1 MKPPCLF
8 WLFICVCLLLC
19 SLFLWAESPI
29 PAHPG
34 FFKYATVGLLLVV
47 SIIYWNIS
55 LQSVIQNNKQL
66 EQALRNNEARLH
78 AIINA
83 CPVPL
88 ALNDDADNITFVNPE
103 FTKRF
108 GYTLDDIP
116 TLADWWPKAYP
127 DPEYR
132 LRATD
137 AWVRATNKAKRNH
150 DYFEPLELNICC
162 KNGTSRTVMISAALL
177 ADTFTD
183 THLVIL
189 YDVSNRKSAEN
200 ALQQSVELLQSVIN
214 NIPVRVFWKDKESR
228 YLGCNNIFAR
238 DAGFSSPAQLLG
250 KDDTVMGWKNQA
262 ELYRADDAKVMN
274 SNTPQLDFE
283 EQQTTPEGNT
293 IWLHTSKVPLH
304 DAAGQV
310 MGVLGI
316 YDDITERKH
325 NQERLHLAASVFANS
340 QEGIVITDA
349 QGHIIDANQAFTDIT
364 GYSRIEILGNS
375 LKILHSGRH
384 DKAFYNTIW
393 KAIKQQGYWRGEIWN
408 RRKNGDTYPE
418 WLTISTVTNAQGD
431 VIRYIGNFSDISLL
445 KQREQQLEHLTH
457 YDLLTGL
464 PNRVLLIDRMNL
476 AIAQSKR
483 NQRLMAVCYLDLDGF
498 GVVNDNFS
506 HAMGDKLL
514 IEITERIK
522 NTLREEDTLA
532 RMGGDEFILLLQDL
546 EYVEDCEH
554 TLHRLLSAISVP
566 VILQDQ
572 TTATITASIG
582 ISIFPDDNSPPEI
595 LIRHADHAMYK
606 AKQAGKN
613 AFRIYDI
620 ALNQQLHKHRIA
632 LNRIEQ
638 ALENN
643 EFELYFQPKADMQKG
658 IVFGAEALIR
668 WRHPERGLVM
678 PNKFLPLIEND
689 DFANRL
695 DAWVINRALQHTEQ
709 WHSQGLD
716 LKISVN
722 VSART
727 LQTANFVAELHS
739 IFARHPRVVR
749 HHFELEILE
758 TEVLHDLEKTAGII
772 KRCQHLGV
780 CFALDD
786 FGTGYS
792 SLSYLRHLPIQTLK
806 IDQSFVRDMLEDDN
820 DLAIVRSVI
829 GLAQSFNRHVI
840 AEGVESVQHG
850 TALLAMGCHQ
860 AQGYAIAKPM
870 PAADFEIWLQNW
882 QMPSEW
888 KMFNE
893 NAAD

>member
-1 MKPPCLF
+1 MKLACPF
-8 WLFICVCLLLC
+8 RLFICVCLLLC
-19 SLFLWAESPI
+19 SLFLWADSPI
-29 PAHPG
+29 PAHPSL
-34 FFKYATVGLLLVV
+34 FKYATVAVLLII

-55 LQSVIQNNKQL
+55 LQGVIQKSKQL
-66 EQALRNNEARLH
+66 ELALRNNEARLH

-83 CPVPL
+83 CPIPL
-88 ALNDDADNITFVNPE
+88 ALNDNNKNITFVNPE

-108 GYTLDDIP
+108 GYTLNDIP

-132 LRATD
+132 LWAAD
-137 AWVRATNKAKRNH
+137 VWIAAMDKAKREH

-162 KNGTSRTVMISAALL
+162 KNGTTRTVMISAALL
-177 ADTFTD
+177 ADNVTD

-189 YDVSNRKSAEN
+189 YDVTTRKTAEN
-200 ALQQSVELLQSVIN
+200 ALQQSIELLQSVIN

-228 YLGCNNIFAR
+228 YLGCNNAFAK
-238 DAGFSSPAQLLG
+238 DAGFSSSAQLLG
-250 KDDTVMGWKNQA
+250 KNDTVMGWKDQA
-262 ELYRADDAKVMN
+262 ALYRADDVKVMI

-283 EQQTTPEGNT
+283 EQQTTPDGNS
-293 IWLHTSKVPLH
+293 IWLRTSKVPLH
-304 DAAGQV
+304 DCAGQV

-325 NQERLHLAASVFANS
+325 NEESLQLSASVFANT

-349 QGHIIDANQAFTDIT
+349 EGHIIYANQAFTDIT
-364 GYSRIEILGNS
+364 GYSREDILGNN
-375 LKILHSGRH
+375 LKMLQSGRH
-384 DKAFYNTIW
+384 DKEFYNALWT
-393 KAIKQQGYWRGEIWN
+393 AIKQQGYWRGEIWN
-408 RRKNGDTYPE
+408 RRKNGDIYAE

-431 VIRYIGNFSDISLL
+431 AIRYIGNFSDISLL
-445 KQREQQLEHLTH
+445 KQREQQLEHITH

-464 PNRVLLIDRMNL
+464 PNRVLLLDRMNL

-532 RMGGDEFILLLQDL
+532 RMGGDEFIFLLQDL

-566 VILQDQ
+566 VILQNQ
-572 TTATITASIG
+572 TTASIG

-620 ALNQQLHKHRIA
+620 ALNQQLHTHRIA

-638 ALENN
+638 AFEND
-643 EFELYFQPKADMQKG
+643 EFELYFQPKVDMQKG

-668 WRHPERGLVM
+668 WQHPERGLVM
-678 PNKFLPLIEND
+678 PHEFLPLIEHN

-695 DAWVINRALQHTEQ
+695 DEWVINRALQHAEQ
-709 WHSQGLD
+709 WHSQGLA

-722 VSART
+722 VSARS
-727 LQTANFVAELHS
+727 LQSAGFVTELGNA
-739 IFARHPRVVR
+739 FTRHPLANR
-749 HHFELEILE
+749 HDFELEILE
-758 TEVLHDLEKTAGII
+758 SEVLHDLEKTAEII
-772 KRCQHLGV
+772 KLCQTLGV

-840 AEGVESVQHG
+840 AEGVESVKHG
-850 TALLAMGCHQ
+850 TALLAMGCYK

-870 PAADFEIWLQNW
+870 PAADFAGWLQNW
-882 QMPSEW
+882 KIPSEW
-888 KMFNE
+888 KVIN
-893 NAAD
+893 NN

>member
-1 MKPPCLF
+1 MKPAF
-8 WLFICVCLLLC
+8 SFRLFICVCLLFC
-19 SLFLWAESPI
+19 SLFLWAESLI
-29 PAHPG
+29 PAHPS
-34 FFKYATVGLLLVV
+34 FVKYATVILLLIV
-47 SIIYWNIS
+47 SMISSNVS
-55 LQSVIQNNKQL
+55 LQNVIQKSKQL
-66 EQALRNNEARLH
+66 ELALRNNEARLH

-83 CPVPL
+83 CPIPL
-88 ALNDDADNITFVNPE
+88 ALNDAKNVTFVNPE

-127 DPEYR
+127 DPAYR
-132 LRATD
+132 LWVAD
-137 AWVRATNKAKRNH
+137 AWVAAMDKAKHEH
-150 DYFEPLELNICC
+150 DYFEPLELNVSC
-162 KNGTSRTVMISAALL
+162 KDGTTRTVMISAALL
-177 ADTFTD
+177 ADSFTD

-189 YDVSNRKSAEN
+189 YDVTNRKTAEN
-200 ALQQSVELLQSVIN
+200 ALQQSVELLQSVID
-214 NIPVRVFWKDKESR
+214 NIPVRVFWKDRESR
-228 YLGCNNIFAR
+228 FLGCNNAFAR
-238 DAGFSSPAQLLG
+238 DARFTHAEQLLG
-250 KDDTVMGWKNQA
+250 KDDTVMGWKDQA
-262 ELYRADDAKVMN
+262 ELYRADDVKVMTD
-274 SNTPQLDFE
+274 NTPQLNFE
-283 EQQTTPEGNT
+283 EQQTTPDGNT
-293 IWLHTSKVPLH
+293 IWLYTSKVPLH
-304 DAAGQV
+304 DSAGQV

-316 YDDITERKH
+316 YDDMTERKH
-325 NQERLHLAASVFANS
+325 IEESLQLAASVFANS
-340 QEGIVITDA
+340 QEGIVITDTE
-349 QGHIIDANQAFTDIT
+349 GHIIDANQAFTDIT
-364 GYSRIEILGNS
+364 GYSRTEILGTDV
-375 LKILHSGRH
+375 KILQSGRH
-384 DKAFYNTIW
+384 DKEFYNTIW
-393 KAIKQQGYWRGEIWN
+393 KAIKQQGYWRGEIWS

-431 VIRYIGNFSDISLL
+431 AIRYIGNFSDISLL
-445 KQREQQLEHLTH
+445 KQREQQLERITH

-464 PNRVLLIDRMNL
+464 PNRVLLLDRMNL

-498 GVVNDNFS
+498 SVVNDHFS

-532 RMGGDEFILLLQDL
+532 RIGGDEFIFLLQDL

-554 TLHRLLSAISVP
+554 ALHRLLNVISVP
-566 VILQDQ
+566 VILQNH

-582 ISIFPDDNSPPEI
+582 VSIFPDDNSPPEI

-638 ALENN
+638 AFENH
-643 EFELYFQPKADMQKG
+643 EFELYFQPKVDMQKG

-668 WRHPERGLVM
+668 WQQPERGLIT
-678 PNKFLPLIEND
+678 PNEFLPLIEHND
-689 DFANRL
+689 LANRL
-695 DAWVINRALQHTEQ
+695 DAWVINRALQHAEQ

-716 LKISVN
+716 IKISVN
-722 VSART
+722 VSARSLQSADFVTELDNAFT
-727 LQTANFVAELHS
+727 LHPLAN
-739 IFARHPRVVR
+739 R

-758 TEVLHDLEKTAGII
+758 TEVLQDLEKTAVII
-772 KRCQHLGV
+772 KNCQALGV

-840 AEGVESVQHG
+840 AEGVESLKHG
-850 TALLAMGCHQ
+850 SALLAMGCYE
-860 AQGYAIAKPM
+860 AQGYTIAKPM
-870 PAADFEIWLQNW
+870 PAADFAVWLQNW
-882 QMPSEW
+882 EMPNEW
-888 KMFNE
+888 KKV
-893 NAAD
+893 

>member
-1 MKPPCLF
+1 MKPAF
-8 WLFICVCLLLC
+8 SFRLFICVCLLFC
-19 SLFLWAESPI
+19 SLFLWAESLI
-29 PAHPG
+29 PAHPS
-34 FFKYATVGLLLVV
+34 FVKYATVILLLIV
-47 SIIYWNIS
+47 SMISSNVS
-55 LQSVIQNNKQL
+55 LQNVIQKSKQL
-66 EQALRNNEARLH
+66 ELALRNNEARLH

-83 CPVPL
+83 CPIPL
-88 ALNDDADNITFVNPE
+88 ALNDAKNVTFVNPE

-127 DPEYR
+127 DPAYR
-132 LRATD
+132 LWVAD
-137 AWVRATNKAKRNH
+137 AWVAAMDKAKHEH
-150 DYFEPLELNICC
+150 DYFEPLELNVSC
-162 KNGTSRTVMISAALL
+162 KDGTTRTVMISAALL
-177 ADTFTD
+177 ADSFTD

-189 YDVSNRKSAEN
+189 YDVTNRKTAEN
-200 ALQQSVELLQSVIN
+200 ALQQSVELLQSVID
-214 NIPVRVFWKDKESR
+214 NIPVRVFWKDRESR
-228 YLGCNNIFAR
+228 FLGCNNAFAR
-238 DAGFSSPAQLLG
+238 DAGFTHAEQLLG
-250 KDDTVMGWKNQA
+250 KDDTVMGWKDQA
-262 ELYRADDAKVMN
+262 ELYRADDVKVMTD
-274 SNTPQLDFE
+274 NTPQLNFE
-283 EQQTTPEGNT
+283 EQQTTPDGNT
-293 IWLHTSKVPLH
+293 IWLYTSKVPLH
-304 DAAGQV
+304 DSAGQV

-316 YDDITERKH
+316 YDDMTERKH
-325 NQERLHLAASVFANS
+325 IEESLQLAASVFANS
-340 QEGIVITDA
+340 QEGIVITDTE
-349 QGHIIDANQAFTDIT
+349 GHIIDANQAFTDIT
-364 GYSRIEILGNS
+364 GYSRTEILGTDV
-375 LKILHSGRH
+375 KILQSGRH
-384 DKAFYNTIW
+384 DKEFYNIIW
-393 KAIKQQGYWRGEIWN
+393 KAIKQQGYWRGEIWS

-431 VIRYIGNFSDISLL
+431 AIRYIGNFSDISLL
-445 KQREQQLEHLTH
+445 KQREQQLERITH

-464 PNRVLLIDRMNL
+464 PNRILLLDRMNL

-498 GVVNDNFS
+498 SVVNDHFS

-532 RMGGDEFILLLQDL
+532 RIGGDEFIFLLQDL

-554 TLHRLLSAISVP
+554 ALHRLLNVISVP
-566 VILQDQ
+566 VILQNH

-582 ISIFPDDNSPPEI
+582 VSIFPDDNSPPEI

-638 ALENN
+638 AFENH
-643 EFELYFQPKADMQKG
+643 EFELYFQPKVDMQKG

-668 WRHPERGLVM
+668 WQQPERGLIT
-678 PNKFLPLIEND
+678 PNEFLPLIEHND
-689 DFANRL
+689 LANRL
-695 DAWVINRALQHTEQ
+695 DAWVINRALQHAEQ

-716 LKISVN
+716 IKISVN
-722 VSART
+722 VSARSLQSADFVTELGNAFT
-727 LQTANFVAELHS
+727 LHPLAN
-739 IFARHPRVVR
+739 R

-758 TEVLHDLEKTAGII
+758 TEVLQDLEKTAVII
-772 KRCQHLGV
+772 KNCQALGV
-780 CFALDD
+780 GFALDD

-840 AEGVESVQHG
+840 AEGVESLKHG
-850 TALLAMGCHQ
+850 SALLAMGCYE
-860 AQGYAIAKPM
+860 AQGYTIAKPM
-870 PAADFEIWLQNW
+870 PAADFAVWLQNW
-882 QMPSEW
+882 EMPNEW
-888 KMFNE
+888 KKV
-893 NAAD
+893 

>member
-1 MKPPCLF
+1 M
-8 WLFICVCLLLC
+8 
-19 SLFLWAESPI
+19 
-29 PAHPG
+29 
-34 FFKYATVGLLLVV
+34 
-47 SIIYWNIS
+47 
-55 LQSVIQNNKQL
+55 
-66 EQALRNNEARLH
+66 
-78 AIINA
+78 
-83 CPVPL
+83 
-88 ALNDDADNITFVNPE
+88 ALNDAKNVTFVNPE

-127 DPEYR
+127 DPAYR
-132 LRATD
+132 LWVAD
-137 AWVRATNKAKRNH
+137 AWVAAMDKAKHEH
-150 DYFEPLELNICC
+150 DYFEPLELNVSC
-162 KNGTSRTVMISAALL
+162 KDGTTRTVMISAALL
-177 ADTFTD
+177 ADSFTD

-189 YDVSNRKSAEN
+189 YDVTNRKTAEN
-200 ALQQSVELLQSVIN
+200 ALQQSVELLQSVID
-214 NIPVRVFWKDKESR
+214 NIPVRVFWKDRESR
-228 YLGCNNIFAR
+228 FLGCNNAFAR
-238 DAGFSSPAQLLG
+238 DAGFTHAEQLLG
-250 KDDTVMGWKNQA
+250 KDDTVMGWKDQA
-262 ELYRADDAKVMN
+262 ELYRADDVKVMTD
-274 SNTPQLDFE
+274 NTPQLNFE
-283 EQQTTPEGNT
+283 EQQTTPDGNT
-293 IWLHTSKVPLH
+293 IWLYTSKVPLH
-304 DAAGQV
+304 DSAGQV

-316 YDDITERKH
+316 YDDMTERKH
-325 NQERLHLAASVFANS
+325 IEESLQLAASVFANS
-340 QEGIVITDA
+340 QEGIVITDTE
-349 QGHIIDANQAFTDIT
+349 GHIIDANQAFTDIT
-364 GYSRIEILGNS
+364 GYSRTEILGTDV
-375 LKILHSGRH
+375 KILQSGRH
-384 DKAFYNTIW
+384 DKEFYNIIW
-393 KAIKQQGYWRGEIWN
+393 KAIKQQGYWRGEIWS

-431 VIRYIGNFSDISLL
+431 AIRYIGNFSDISLL
-445 KQREQQLEHLTH
+445 KQHEQQLERITH

-464 PNRVLLIDRMNL
+464 PNRVLLLDRMNL

-498 GVVNDNFS
+498 SVVNDHFS

-532 RMGGDEFILLLQDL
+532 RIGGDEFIFLLQDL

-554 TLHRLLSAISVP
+554 ALHRLLNVISVP
-566 VILQDQ
+566 VILQNH

-582 ISIFPDDNSPPEI
+582 VSIFPDDNSPPEI

-638 ALENN
+638 AFENH
-643 EFELYFQPKADMQKG
+643 EFELYFQPKVDMQKG

-668 WRHPERGLVM
+668 WQQPERGLIT
-678 PNKFLPLIEND
+678 PNEFLPLIEHND
-689 DFANRL
+689 LANRL
-695 DAWVINRALQHTEQ
+695 DAWVINRALQHAEQ

-716 LKISVN
+716 IKISVN
-722 VSART
+722 VSARSLQSADFVTELGNAFT
-727 LQTANFVAELHS
+727 LHPLAN
-739 IFARHPRVVR
+739 R

-758 TEVLHDLEKTAGII
+758 TEVLQDLEKTAVII
-772 KRCQHLGV
+772 KNCQALGV

-840 AEGVESVQHG
+840 AEGVESLKHG
-850 TALLAMGCHQ
+850 SALLAMGCYE
-860 AQGYAIAKPM
+860 AQGYTIAKPM
-870 PAADFEIWLQNW
+870 PAADFAVWLQNW
-882 QMPSEW
+882 EMPNEW
-888 KMFNE
+888 KKV
-893 NAAD
+893 

>member
-1 MKPPCLF
+1 MKPAF
-8 WLFICVCLLLC
+8 SFRLFICVCLLFC
-19 SLFLWAESPI
+19 SLFLWAESLI
-29 PAHPG
+29 PAHPS
-34 FFKYATVGLLLVV
+34 FVKYATVILLLIV
-47 SIIYWNIS
+47 SMISSNVS
-55 LQSVIQNNKQL
+55 LQNVIQKSKQL
-66 EQALRNNEARLH
+66 ELALRNNEARLH

-83 CPVPL
+83 CPIPL
-88 ALNDDADNITFVNPE
+88 ALNDAKNVTFVNPE

-127 DPEYR
+127 DPAYR
-132 LRATD
+132 LWVAD
-137 AWVRATNKAKRNH
+137 AWVAAMDKAKHEH
-150 DYFEPLELNICC
+150 DYFEPLELNVSC
-162 KNGTSRTVMISAALL
+162 KDGTTRTVMISAALL
-177 ADTFTD
+177 ADSFTD

-189 YDVSNRKSAEN
+189 YDVTNRKTAEN
-200 ALQQSVELLQSVIN
+200 ALQQSVELLQSVID
-214 NIPVRVFWKDKESR
+214 NIPVRVFWKDRESR
-228 YLGCNNIFAR
+228 FLGCNNAFAR
-238 DAGFSSPAQLLG
+238 DAGFTHAEQLLG
-250 KDDTVMGWKNQA
+250 KDDTVMGWKDQA
-262 ELYRADDAKVMN
+262 ELYRADDVKVMTD
-274 SNTPQLDFE
+274 NTPQLNFE
-283 EQQTTPEGNT
+283 EQQTTPDGNT
-293 IWLHTSKVPLH
+293 IWLYTSKVPLH
-304 DAAGQV
+304 DSAGQV

-316 YDDITERKH
+316 YDDMTERKH
-325 NQERLHLAASVFANS
+325 IEESLQLAASVFANS
-340 QEGIVITDA
+340 QEGIVITDTE
-349 QGHIIDANQAFTDIT
+349 GHIIDANQAFTDIT
-364 GYSRIEILGNS
+364 GYSRTEILGTDV
-375 LKILHSGRH
+375 KILQSGRH
-384 DKAFYNTIW
+384 DKEFYNTIW
-393 KAIKQQGYWRGEIWN
+393 KAIKQQGYWRGEIWS

-431 VIRYIGNFSDISLL
+431 AIRYIGNFSDISLL
-445 KQREQQLEHLTH
+445 KQREQQLERITH

-464 PNRVLLIDRMNL
+464 PNRVLLLDRMNL

-498 GVVNDNFS
+498 SVVNDHFS

-532 RMGGDEFILLLQDL
+532 RIGGDEFIFLLQDL

-554 TLHRLLSAISVP
+554 ALHRLLNVISVP
-566 VILQDQ
+566 VILQNH

-582 ISIFPDDNSPPEI
+582 VSIFPDDNSPPEI

-638 ALENN
+638 AFENH
-643 EFELYFQPKADMQKG
+643 EFELYFQPKVDMQKG

-668 WRHPERGLVM
+668 WQQPERGLIT
-678 PNKFLPLIEND
+678 PNEFLPLIEHND
-689 DFANRL
+689 LANRL
-695 DAWVINRALQHTEQ
+695 DAWVINRALQHAEQ

-716 LKISVN
+716 IKISVN
-722 VSART
+722 VSARSLQSADFVTELDNAFT
-727 LQTANFVAELHS
+727 LHPLAN
-739 IFARHPRVVR
+739 R

-758 TEVLHDLEKTAGII
+758 TEVLQDLEKTAVII
-772 KRCQHLGV
+772 KNCQALGV

-840 AEGVESVQHG
+840 AEGVESLKHG
-850 TALLAMGCHQ
+850 SALLAMGCYE
-860 AQGYAIAKPM
+860 AQGYTIAKPM
-870 PAADFEIWLQNW
+870 PAADFAVWLQNW
-882 QMPSEW
+882 EMPNEW
-888 KMFNE
+888 KKV
-893 NAAD
+893 

>member
-1 MKPPCLF
+1 MKPAF
-8 WLFICVCLLLC
+8 SFRLFICVCLLFC
-19 SLFLWAESPI
+19 SLFLWAESLI
-29 PAHPG
+29 PAHPS
-34 FFKYATVGLLLVV
+34 FVKYATVILLL
-47 SIIYWNIS
+47 IISMIS
-55 LQSVIQNNKQL
+55 SNVFLQNVIQKSKQL
-66 EQALRNNEARLH
+66 ELALRNNEARLH

-83 CPVPL
+83 CPIPL
-88 ALNDDADNITFVNPE
+88 ALNDAKNVTFVNPE

-127 DPEYR
+127 DPAYR
-132 LRATD
+132 LWVAD
-137 AWVRATNKAKRNH
+137 AWVAAMDKAKHEH
-150 DYFEPLELNICC
+150 DYFEPLELNVSC
-162 KNGTSRTVMISAALL
+162 KDGTTRTVMISAALL
-177 ADTFTD
+177 ADSFTD

-189 YDVSNRKSAEN
+189 YDVTNRKTAEN
-200 ALQQSVELLQSVIN
+200 ALQQSVELLQSVID
-214 NIPVRVFWKDKESR
+214 NIPVRVFWKDRESR
-228 YLGCNNIFAR
+228 FLGCNNAFAR
-238 DAGFSSPAQLLG
+238 DAGFTHAEQLLG
-250 KDDTVMGWKNQA
+250 KDDTVMGWKDQA
-262 ELYRADDAKVMN
+262 ELYRADDVKVMTD
-274 SNTPQLDFE
+274 NTPQLNFE
-283 EQQTTPEGNT
+283 EQQTTPDGNT
-293 IWLHTSKVPLH
+293 IWLYTSKVPLH
-304 DAAGQV
+304 DSAGQV

-316 YDDITERKH
+316 YDDMTERKH
-325 NQERLHLAASVFANS
+325 IEESLQLAASVFANS
-340 QEGIVITDA
+340 QEGIVITDTE
-349 QGHIIDANQAFTDIT
+349 GHIIDANQAFTDIT
-364 GYSRIEILGNS
+364 GYSRTEILGTDV
-375 LKILHSGRH
+375 KILQSGRH
-384 DKAFYNTIW
+384 DKEFYNTIW
-393 KAIKQQGYWRGEIWN
+393 KAIKQQGYWRGEIWS

-431 VIRYIGNFSDISLL
+431 AIRYIGNFSDISLL
-445 KQREQQLEHLTH
+445 KQHEQQLERITH

-464 PNRVLLIDRMNL
+464 PNRVLLLDRMNL

-498 GVVNDNFS
+498 SVVNDHFS

-532 RMGGDEFILLLQDL
+532 RIGGDEFIFLLQDL

-554 TLHRLLSAISVP
+554 ALHRLLNVISVP
-566 VILQDQ
+566 VILQNH

-582 ISIFPDDNSPPEI
+582 VSIFPDDNSPPEI

-638 ALENN
+638 AFENH
-643 EFELYFQPKADMQKG
+643 EFELYFQPKVDMQKG

-668 WRHPERGLVM
+668 WQQPERGLIT
-678 PNKFLPLIEND
+678 PNEFLPLIEHND
-689 DFANRL
+689 LANRL
-695 DAWVINRALQHTEQ
+695 DAWVINRALQHAEQ

-716 LKISVN
+716 IKISVN
-722 VSART
+722 VSARSLQSADFVTELGNAFT
-727 LQTANFVAELHS
+727 LHPLAN
-739 IFARHPRVVR
+739 R

-758 TEVLHDLEKTAGII
+758 TEVLQDLEKTAVII
-772 KRCQHLGV
+772 KNCQALGV
-780 CFALDD
+780 GFALDD

-840 AEGVESVQHG
+840 AEGVESLKHG
-850 TALLAMGCHQ
+850 SALLAMGCYE
-860 AQGYAIAKPM
+860 AQGYTIAKPM
-870 PAADFEIWLQNW
+870 PAADFAVWLQNW
-882 QMPSEW
+882 EMPNEW
-888 KMFNE
+888 KKV
-893 NAAD
+893 

>member
-1 MKPPCLF
+1 MKPAF
-8 WLFICVCLLLC
+8 SFRLFICVCLLFC
-19 SLFLWAESPI
+19 SLFLWAESLI
-29 PAHPG
+29 PAHPS
-34 FFKYATVGLLLVV
+34 FVKYATVILLL
-47 SIIYWNIS
+47 IISMIS
-55 LQSVIQNNKQL
+55 SNVFLQNVIQKSKQL
-66 EQALRNNEARLH
+66 ELALRNNEARLH

-83 CPVPL
+83 CPIPL
-88 ALNDDADNITFVNPE
+88 ALNDAKNVTFVNPE

-127 DPEYR
+127 DPAYR
-132 LRATD
+132 LWVAD
-137 AWVRATNKAKRNH
+137 AWVTAMDKAKHEH
-150 DYFEPLELNICC
+150 DYFEPLELNVSC
-162 KNGTSRTVMISAALL
+162 KDGTTRTVMISAALL
-177 ADTFTD
+177 ADSFTD

-189 YDVSNRKSAEN
+189 YDVTNRKTAEN
-200 ALQQSVELLQSVIN
+200 ALQQSVELLQSVID
-214 NIPVRVFWKDKESR
+214 NIPVRVFWKDRESR
-228 YLGCNNIFAR
+228 FLGCNNAFAR
-238 DAGFSSPAQLLG
+238 DAGFTHAEQLLG
-250 KDDTVMGWKNQA
+250 KDDTVMGWKDQA
-262 ELYRADDAKVMN
+262 ELYRADDVKVMTD
-274 SNTPQLDFE
+274 NTPQLNFE
-283 EQQTTPEGNT
+283 EQQTTPDGNT
-293 IWLHTSKVPLH
+293 IWLYTSKVPLH
-304 DAAGQV
+304 DSAGQV

-316 YDDITERKH
+316 YDDMTERKH
-325 NQERLHLAASVFANS
+325 IEESLQLAASVFANS
-340 QEGIVITDA
+340 QEGIVITDTE
-349 QGHIIDANQAFTDIT
+349 GHIIDANQAFTDIT
-364 GYSRIEILGNS
+364 GYSRTEILGTDV
-375 LKILHSGRH
+375 KILQSGRH
-384 DKAFYNTIW
+384 DKEFYNTIW
-393 KAIKQQGYWRGEIWN
+393 KAIKQQGYWRGEIWS

-431 VIRYIGNFSDISLL
+431 AIRYIGNFSDISLL
-445 KQREQQLEHLTH
+445 KQREQQLERITH

-464 PNRVLLIDRMNL
+464 PNRVLLLDRMNL

-498 GVVNDNFS
+498 SVVNDHFS

-532 RMGGDEFILLLQDL
+532 RIGGDEFIFLLQDL

-554 TLHRLLSAISVP
+554 ALHRLLNVISVP
-566 VILQDQ
+566 VILQNH

-582 ISIFPDDNSPPEI
+582 VSIFPDDNSPPEI

-620 ALNQQLHKHRIA
+620 VLNQQLHKHRIA

-638 ALENN
+638 AFENH
-643 EFELYFQPKADMQKG
+643 EFELYFQPKVDMQKG

-668 WRHPERGLVM
+668 WQQPERGLIT
-678 PNKFLPLIEND
+678 PDEFLPLIEHND
-689 DFANRL
+689 LANRL
-695 DAWVINRALQHTEQ
+695 DAWVINRALQHAEQ

-716 LKISVN
+716 IKISVN
-722 VSART
+722 VSARSLQSADFVTELGNAFT
-727 LQTANFVAELHS
+727 LHPLAN
-739 IFARHPRVVR
+739 R

-758 TEVLHDLEKTAGII
+758 TEVLQDLEKTAVII
-772 KRCQHLGV
+772 KNCQALGV
-780 CFALDD
+780 GFALDD

-840 AEGVESVQHG
+840 AEGVESLKHG
-850 TALLAMGCHQ
+850 SALLAMGCYE
-860 AQGYAIAKPM
+860 AQGYTIAKPM
-870 PAADFEIWLQNW
+870 PAADFAVWLQNW
-882 QMPSEW
+882 EMPNEW
-888 KMFNE
+888 KKV
-893 NAAD
+893 

>member
-1 MKPPCLF
+1 MKLPCQF
-8 WLFICVCLLLC
+8 RLFICVYLLLC
-19 SLFLWAESPI
+19 SFFLWAEPLAQ
-29 PAHPG
+29 PHPSL
-34 FFKYATVGLLLVV
+34 FKHATVVFLLII
-47 SIIYWNIS
+47 SIIYWNVS
-55 LQSVIQNNKQL
+55 LQGVIQKSKQL
-66 EQALRNNEARLH
+66 ELALRNNEARLH

-88 ALNDDADNITFVNPE
+88 ALNDAKNITFINPE

-132 LRATD
+132 LWVTD
-137 AWVRATNKAKRNH
+137 AWLAAMDKAKREH

-162 KNGTSRTVMISAALL
+162 KNGTTRTIMISAALL
-177 ADTFTD
+177 ADNFSD

-189 YDVSNRKSAEN
+189 YDVTNRKTSEN
-200 ALQQSVELLQSVIN
+200 ALQQSIELLQSVID
-214 NIPVRVFWKDKESR
+214 NIAVRVFWKDKESR

-238 DAGFSSPAQLLG
+238 DAGFTHAEQLLG
-250 KDDTVMGWKNQA
+250 KDDTVVGWKDQA
-262 ELYRADDAKVMN
+262 ERYRADDVKVMN
-274 SNTPQLDFE
+274 SNTPQLSFE
-283 EQQTTPEGNT
+283 EQQTTPDGNT

-304 DAAGQV
+304 DNAGQV
-310 MGVLGI
+310 MGMLGI

-325 NQERLHLAASVFANS
+325 NEESLQLAASVFANS
-340 QEGIVITDA
+340 QEGIVITDTA
-349 QGHIIDANQAFTDIT
+349 GRIIDANQSFTDIT
-364 GYSRIEILGNS
+364 GYERTEILGNS
-375 LKILHSGRH
+375 LKMLKSGRH
-384 DKAFYNTIW
+384 DRSFYKTMW
-393 KAIKQQGYWRGEIWN
+393 KSIKQKGYWRGEIWN
-408 RRKNGDTYPE
+408 RRKNGDIYPE
-418 WLTISTVTNAQGD
+418 WLTISTATNAQGD

-445 KQREQQLEHLTH
+445 KQREQQLEHITH

-464 PNRVLLIDRMNL
+464 PNRLLLLDRMNL

-514 IEITERIK
+514 IEITKRIK
-522 NTLREEDTLA
+522 KTLREEDTLA
-532 RMGGDEFILLLQDL
+532 RIGGDEFIFLLQDL

-566 VILQDQ
+566 VILQNQ

-582 ISIFPDDNSPPEI
+582 ISIFPDDNCPPEI
-595 LIRHADHAMYK
+595 LIRHADQAMYQ
-606 AKQAGKN
+606 AKQEGKN

-638 ALENN
+638 AFENN
-643 EFELYFQPKADMQKG
+643 EFELYFQPKVDMQKG

-668 WRHPERGLVM
+668 WQQPERGLVT
-678 PNKFLPLIEND
+678 PNEFLPLLEHND
-689 DFANRL
+689 LARRL
-695 DAWVINRALQHTEQ
+695 DAWVINQALQHAEQ
-709 WHSQGLD
+709 WHTQGLD
-716 LKISVN
+716 IKISVN
-722 VSART
+722 ISART
-727 LQTANFVAELHS
+727 LQSADFFTELCNAFVHHPLAN
-739 IFARHPRVVR
+739 R

-772 KRCQHLGV
+772 KDCQALGV
-780 CFALDD
+780 SFALDD

-820 DLAIVRSVI
+820 DLTIVRSII

-840 AEGVESVQHG
+840 AEGVESVKHG
-850 TALLAMGCHQ
+850 SALLAMGCHQ

-870 PAADFEIWLQNW
+870 PAADFAVWLQNW
-882 QMPSEW
+882 EMPNEW
-888 KMFNE
+888 KKFNE
-893 NAAD
+893 NVTD